1 MKACR
6 DKLHA
11 LLEKAANIGRAF
23 MNGFL
28 LSLADR
34 RLSFARVVIISLEE
48 DGVHIAYGEKT
59 PWRENIKQYRH
70 YPQEGNGL
78 PKPEYVASC
87 VLGFVSE
94 FGLSKAAFV
103 LSIPRGWV
111 ILQPAEFPAA
121 AGENLRG
128 VVAFE
133 LDRLTPLTRDN
144 AFYDYSMID
153 CDPNRIRILL
163 AAARADSIQ
172 SYLAALKACQIE
184 VKKVSV
190 SSFGIKNLVSKT
202 CPDLDAVFI
211 SARGSA
217 YEWGAVSDSRLLY
230 SAACT
235 LEADDPDMGRIVE
248 RVKSVVDDLQTG
260 TRRPV
265 IVLDTDSKCGR
276 VFYDRF
282 KSMNVFSVRDKH
294 KHIIQNREMSTTA
307 IGGLMAAFV
316 DDPQGVNLLTCSAS
330 VIVRPP
336 LLPTSILLV
345 GIVLILAFHLLAPL
359 YYGQNR
365 IDEQARLILSLKPEV
380 KKAEALKCKMDA
392 LKNEI
397 RSIRQFRKQNDRSID
412 IIQDLTTILPQK
424 TWLTHLKITD
434 TAVEMEGHASSSSEI
449 ILKLENTKR
458 FKRVEFT
465 SPTVRDARLSNE
477 RFAIKMELKD
487 GGGGNWMVK
496 EGKIHAKQ

>member
-1 MKACR
+1 MKAYR

-11 LLEKAANIGRAF
+11 LLAKAANIGRAF
-23 MNGFL
+23 LNGFL

-48 DGVHIAYGEKT
+48 DGVHIAYGEKIL
-59 PWRENIKQYRH
+59 WRETIKQYRH
-70 YPQEGNGL
+70 YPQVENGP

-128 VVAFE
+128 VMAFE
-133 LDRLTPLTRDN
+133 LDRLTPLTREN
-144 AFYDYSMID
+144 ALYDFSMID
-153 CDPNRIRILL
+153 CDAGKIRIML

-184 VKKVSV
+184 VKKVGV
-190 SSFGIKNLVSKT
+190 SSFGIKTLVSKT
-202 CPDLDAVFI
+202 YPDLAVIFI
-211 SARGSA
+211 SARGSV
-217 YEWGAVSDSRLLY
+217 YEWGCVADSRLLC
-230 SAACT
+230 SVACK
-235 LEADDPDMGRIVE
+235 LESVDSDMERVVE
-248 RVKSVVDDLQTG
+248 RVQALADDLQTG

-265 IVLDTDSKCGR
+265 IVLDTDSRCGR
-276 VFYDRF
+276 VFFDRF
-282 KSMNVFSVRDKH
+282 KSMNVFSVRDIH
-294 KHIIQNREMSTTA
+294 EHTSQSREMSTA
-307 IGGLMAAFV
+307 ALGGLTAALV
-316 DDPQGVNLLTCSAS
+316 DDPQGVNLLTCDASA
-330 VIVRPP
+330 IVRPP
-336 LLPTSILLV
+336 LLPTFILSA
-345 GIVLILAFHLLAPL
+345 GIVLILSFYFLAPL
-359 YYGQNR
+359 HYGQNR
-365 IDEQARLILSLKPEV
+365 IDEQDRLILSLKPEV
-380 KKAEALKCKMDA
+380 KKAEALKCRMDV

-397 RSIRQFRKQNDRSID
+397 RSIRQYRKQNDRSID
-412 IIQDLTTILPQK
+412 IIKDLTAILPPK

-458 FKRVEFT
+458 FNRVEFT
-465 SPTVRDARLSNE
+465 LPTVRDARLSNE
-477 RFAIKMELKD
+477 RFAIKMDLKD
-487 GGGGNWMVK
+487 GGGENWMVK
-496 EGKIHAKQ
+496 EGKDSAKP